1 MSIRLR
7 KKVIHGRE
15 YWYAVESV
23 RIKGKPVTRH
33 VAYLGKPE
41 DIIAGKAE
49 AKLRDLSSY
58 THGVVAALKSLAD
71 VLDIAGTIDRHVP
84 QRRSTV
90 ASVGTTLL
98 LAAIGRAAHPTS
110 KRGFSQW
117 AARTTIPR
125 LFNVQ
130 VEKLTSPFFWDQMDK
145 VSPKALRCIEREII
159 GRAVERFGIG
169 TDLLLYDTTNFF
181 TYIASD
187 NARCDLAQR
196 GKSKQRR
203 NDLRQLAL
211 ALLVSR
217 DGGMPLGSY
226 LYHGNRNDVTVFAEA
241 FSALREQLSS
251 MAVEIESVTF
261 VYDKGNV
268 SLNNQL
274 RMENVEYVTAL
285 VPGHHKELMRLDEA
299 DAEQLEDGTAV
310 WRMRQPIWG
319 RQQTVV
325 MLVSE
330 TLRRGQLLGFDQHLG
345 KALLALER
353 IRKGLLSA
361 KRRRKRETVAKAVA
375 KICQAGQLKN
385 ALLAEIIERESGFFD
400 LRYHVDMQRYEELCT
415 HYFGRRLLV
424 TNRDAWTTEEIVA
437 AYRGQSH
444 VEAAFRTVKDPFHLA
459 VRPQYHWTDQKIR
472 VHVFYCLMAY
482 LMVSLMIR
490 EIRKIGLKH
499 SPRQMLD
506 LLEEV
511 RLATYV
517 EAPDKP
523 RPGRPAIRTQ
533 METCNPAAKQ
543 LFDLF
548 VSETTNH

>member
-1 MSIRLR
+1 MRR
-7 KKVIHGRE
+7 
-15 YWYAVESV
+15 
-23 RIKGKPVTRH
+23 T
-33 VAYLGKPE
+33 KPE
-41 DIIAGKAE
+41 KREVTPDLRYNSMTVSYLVNRIMKNGKKSAAVRMMYDAMDILHEKTGKDALE
-49 AKLRDLSSY
+49 VLE
-58 THGVVAALKSLAD
+58 TALKNVGPLMEVKPRRVGGA
-71 VLDIAGTIDRHVP
+71 TYQVP
-84 QRRSTV
+84 V
-90 ASVGTTLL
+90 EVG
-98 LAAIGRAAHPTS
+98 G
-110 KRGFSQW
+110 
-117 AARTTIPR
+117 
-125 LFNVQ
+125 
-130 VEKLTSPFFWDQMDK
+130 E
-145 VSPKALRCIEREII
+145 
-159 GRAVERFGIG
+159 
-169 TDLLLYDTTNFF
+169 
-181 TYIASD
+181 
-187 NARCDLAQR
+187 
-196 GKSKQRR
+196 
-203 NDLRQLAL
+203 RQLAL